1 MSTTDHHPADSYP
14 NAKHTPGRGQDIPIV
29 RLGLSLSCFLAISF
43 ALCAAA
49 NVISG
54 LESIHLLSALYP
66 GMDWTRPGL
75 LIAGVVWA
83 FATGWFVALGFGAL
97 YNLFGGSRR

>member
-1 MSTTDHHPADSYP
+1 MSTTDHHPADRYQH
-14 NAKHTPGRGQDIPIV
+14 AEHTPGHRHTIPIV

-43 ALCAAA
+43 GLCAAA
-49 NVISG
+49 NVIPG
-54 LESIHLLSALYP
+54 LKSIHLLSALYP
-66 GMDWTRPGL
+66 NIDWTRPEL

-83 FATGWFVALGFGAL
+83 FATGWFVALGFGTL